1 MQPPK
6 GLLQPIGEL
15 LMGWVTFRAVRKLV
29 ILVNLCVSQSL
40 DAGVDHLP
48 GVLPAAE
55 ELSFSLLKGDLG
67 GSLITASTTRGL
79 EQGSAN
85 LQ

>member
-1 MQPPK
+1 
-6 GLLQPIGEL
+6 
-15 LMGWVTFRAVRKLV
+15 MGWVTFRAVRKLV
-29 ILVNLCVSQSL
+29 ILVNLLCVSQSL